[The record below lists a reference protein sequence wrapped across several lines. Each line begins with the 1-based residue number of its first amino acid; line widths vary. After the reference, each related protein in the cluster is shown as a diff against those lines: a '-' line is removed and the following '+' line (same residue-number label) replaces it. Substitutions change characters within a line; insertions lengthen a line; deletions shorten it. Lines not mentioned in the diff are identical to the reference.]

1 MAITKTKFIE
11 YTRCPR
17 YVALNDLK
25 KSRLSS
31 MLSFAEYKEEE
42 QEALKQ
48 ELLSDMFDDND
59 NDLIEK
65 EDAQLK
71 AMMPYYSMVE
81 ILAGQTCKKYFKGTF
96 KYSAETNMQES
107 FDCKINGT
115 RYLCYVDIFN
125 EVEDH
130 FNIIEVKATTSRK
143 YAKMTFKVDK
153 VEYPMFVKD
162 ENGIYK
168 LKEEV
173 EGPIDDEKVLKGY
186 LRKKEKL
193 YDRFSDQGRY
203 VYDLAVQRYIVEND
217 LKENNQGKT
226 IDKVKYYLAVLNA
239 DYVFDGKYVD
249 GKPVYDTVD
258 MEEIVSFIDM
268 TSITK
273 DMQDIVDNDRKRLE
287 KYIQNLDGPPCNLGK
302 YCENKKTTVCK
313 YKDIC
318 WKDIPNKHSVVN
330 LFGISNGFK
339 VNGDKVTMFDLINDG
354 IVKITDIPKDY
365 VSKRKQEIQINA
377 IEKDEIYIDKEKI
390 KKGLNEIKYPVYHL
404 DFETFP
410 CPLPRFK
417 GERCYSQSV
426 FQFSIHIEK
435 EPGVLDKEQDHYHFL
450 ASDHSDRREELVDKM
465 LSYIDVNSGG
475 TILSY
480 NESFE
485 KTRIKELAELFPKYA
500 LSLKKLNEMMFDLM
514 YIVNTKSSLYKDLGI
529 DEERAKLMNYYH
541 KDFNG
546 SFSIKKVL
554 PVFSNLS
561 YEDMEIANGMDA
573 LITYANYPNMS
584 EDEFNYKYNK
594 LVEYCKQDTYAMYEI
609 LNEIRKL

>member
-17 YVALNDLK
+17 YVSLDELK
-25 KSRLSS
+25 KSKLSS
-31 MLSFAEYKEEE
+31 MLSFDEYKEDEYDF
-42 QEALKQ
+42 LKK
-48 ELLSDMFDDND
+48 ELLSNMYDENED
-59 NDLIEK
+59 DLIEK

-81 ILAGQTCKKYFKGTF
+81 ILAGKTCKKYFDGSF

-107 FDCKINGT
+107 FDCLINGT

-125 EVEDH
+125 EVDDH

-143 YAKMTFKVDK
+143 YSKMTFKADK
-153 VEYPMFVKD
+153 VEYSTFLRD
-162 ENGIYK
+162 SNGIYK
-168 LKEEV
+168 LKEEI
-173 EGPIDDEKVLKGY
+173 EGPILDEKVSKGY
-186 LRKKEKL
+186 LKQKQKL

-203 VYDLAVQRYIVEND
+203 VYDLAVQRYIIEND
-217 LKENNQGKT
+217 LKQNNQ
-226 IDKVKYYLAVLNA
+226 IDKINKVKYYLAVLNA
-239 DYVFDGKYVD
+239 DYVFDGKYID
-249 GKPVYDTVD
+249 GAPVYDTVD
-258 MEEIVSFIDM
+258 LEDIVSFIDM

-287 KYIQNLDGPPCNLGK
+287 KYIYSLDGSPCDLGK

-318 WKDIPNKHSVVN
+318 WAHIPSKHSVIN
-330 LFGISNGFK
+330 LFGVSNGFK
-339 VNGDKVTMFDLINDG
+339 VNGTNISMFDLINDG
-354 IVKITDIPKDY
+354 VLKIKDIPKSY
-365 VSKRKQEIQINA
+365 ITKRKQEIQIDA
-377 IEKDEIYIDKEKI
+377 IKNDKVYIDKEKI
-390 KKGLNEIKYPVYHL
+390 NKGINEINYPIYHL

-417 GERCYSQSV
+417 GEKCYSQSV
-426 FQFSIHIEK
+426 FQFSIHVEK
-435 EPGVLDKEQDHYHFL
+435 EMGKLHKEKDHYHYL
-450 ASDHSDRREELVDKM
+450 AKDHSDCREELIKKM
-465 LSYIDVNSGG
+465 LEYIDVNSGG
-475 TILSY
+475 TVLSY

-485 KTRIKELAELFPKYA
+485 KTRIKELAEIFPNYA

-514 YIVNTKSSLYKDLGI
+514 YIVNTKSSLYEELGI
-529 DEERAKLMNYYH
+529 DKDRAKIMNYYH

-554 PVFSNLS
+554 PVFSDLN
-561 YEDMEIANGMDA
+561 YDDMEIGNGMDA
-573 LITYANYPNMS
+573 LITYANYTNMS
-584 EDEFNYKYNK
+584 ESEFKYKYDK

-609 LNEIRKL
+609 LKEMRKL